1 MFFFF
6 CKSVFTQNTS
16 DCITLYSLKDGG
28 VKTDLVIT
36 VQEHNGINNYV
47 YNSNP
52 FLLGSSKERRNRKR
66 LQKTKRFAACLSNNF
81 NYYVVANEGGCSRQQ
96 WLITDRD
103 IIINNLLCNFPDS
116 IQEKIVYS
124 YSDGRDSAFQN
135 LIDFEH
141 KIVLS
146 ENIYYYPLRDS
157 LISYI
162 VLVSVQYTNQEKCL
176 ESLLKKKGLLDKVP
190 IREDYSI
197 NIFIPILQANNEKKS
212 K

>member
-1 MFFFF
+1 MKNKIICFYLFFFF

-81 NYYVVANEGGCSRQQ
+81 N
-96 WLITDRD
+96 
-103 IIINNLLCNFPDS
+103 
-116 IQEKIVYS
+116 
-124 YSDGRDSAFQN
+124 
-135 LIDFEH
+135 
-141 KIVLS
+141 
-146 ENIYYYPLRDS
+146 
-157 LISYI
+157 
-162 VLVSVQYTNQEKCL
+162 
-176 ESLLKKKGLLDKVP
+176 
-190 IREDYSI
+190 
-197 NIFIPILQANNEKKS
+197 
-212 K
+212 